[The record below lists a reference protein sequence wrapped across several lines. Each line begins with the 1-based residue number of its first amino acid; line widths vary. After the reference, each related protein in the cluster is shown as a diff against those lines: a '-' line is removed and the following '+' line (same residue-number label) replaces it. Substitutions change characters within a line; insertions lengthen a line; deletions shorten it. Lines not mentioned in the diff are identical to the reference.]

1 MNMVEIRPQSTRIVV
16 FLTTAAVVLA
26 LHAAGAVDVKIN
38 FAKEFDFKGVRTWA
52 WNPQGLGEVKM
63 ARTQEDDPEFMRKR
77 AEPVIAEAV
86 AAEMGRRGLHQATAA
101 PDVVAKYYLLLSTT
115 TSAQE
120 LGQFL
125 PATTQW
131 GVPPFAPAT
140 QSLEIMNQGSLVLDL
155 SAKDKVVW
163 RGVAQSK
170 IQTDADDKRRTALI
184 REAVRDLLKRF
195 PPK

>member
-1 MNMVEIRPQSTRIVV
+1 MEAVGRQSPSVAL
-16 FLTTAAVVLA
+16 FLTSAAVVLA
-26 LHAAGAVDVKIN
+26 LQAAGAVDVKIN
-38 FAKEFDFKGVRTWA
+38 FAKEFDFKGVRTWG

-63 ARTQEDDPEFMRKR
+63 ARTQEDDPEYMRQR
-77 AEPVIAEAV
+77 AEPIIAEAV
-86 AAEMGRRGLHQATAA
+86 AAEMGRRGLQQATAA
-101 PDVVAKYYLLLSTT
+101 PDVVVKYYLLLSTG

-140 QSLEIMNQGSLVLDL
+140 QSLEIMYEGSLVLDL
-155 SAKDKVVW
+155 SAKDTVVW
-163 RGVAQSK
+163 RGVARAK
-170 IQTDADDKRRTALI
+170 IQTDAEEKRRTALL

-195 PPK
+195 PPKS

>member
-1 MNMVEIRPQSTRIVV
+1 M
-16 FLTTAAVVLA
+16 LA
-26 LHAAGAVDVKIN
+26 LHAADAVDVKIN
-38 FAKEFDFKGVRTWA
+38 FDKEFDFKTVRTWA
-52 WNPQGLGEVKM
+52 WSPQGPGEVKM
-63 ARTQEDDPEFMRKR
+63 ARTQEDDPEYMRKR
-77 AEPVIAEAV
+77 AEPVISEAV
-86 AAEMGRRGLHQATAA
+86 AAEMSRRGLQQATEA
-101 PDVVAKYYLLLSTT
+101 PDVVLKYYLLLSTA

-140 QSLEIMNQGSLVLDL
+140 QSLEIMNQGSFVLDL
-155 SAKDKVVW
+155 SAKDKVIW

-170 IQTDADDKRRTALI
+170 IQTDADEKRRTALL
-184 REAVRDLLKRF
+184 REAIRDLLKRF